1 MVLAIQQDFSRVP
14 ILEDRRSFIIL
25 DSDYFSDGVVH
36 TSSHR
41 LYDAVW
47 DLSAFRS
54 IWINYMAYLCR
65 FSWKAVAVIDI
76 SDEDN
81 DSLKSPQNS
90 TKSTYEQVLSSQR
103 TKLMSWLESW
113 KNRRLSTTTA
123 NPVRNAANACQRVN
137 DGDDD
142 DSLADTISEFSEA
155 DEDEQLGRGGS
166 SLNDDSLAVYVI
178 VGGTG
183 TGKTSLAYECAKAV
197 GASVIEIN
205 STQVRSAAVIKKL
218 ISEAAQST
226 TINRDQII
234 LFDEADVFFEE
245 EDTGFHSAI
254 VKLASS
260 TKSPIIITVRK
271 FPQSLYS
278 LPANICVL
286 QPPTHD
292 ELAKTLN
299 TSILPNKIQDT
310 SEALTS
316 LGLSSLFD
324 VRGAFNTLALYPDK
338 SPLTQ
343 LSSSQHSLQYFLTQN
358 YFDFS
363 LFDAINIPS
372 SILEIPDHSKD
383 EGSFTKAIFQPS
395 VNCVFPHFV
404 GVTSPEDTIITIQGE
419 NFLQT
424 IRGELLGSIEEVARV
439 KVYLGSCE
447 VTIIEHEDKEIRFLL
462 PRTGLSRGF
471 YSIRLQLS
479 FNTNSPTPTVFSR
492 SIDGGNEAWIVFSE
506 LYPMDFS
513 KYLMTSCCRSYAT
526 FLKNNEVAKM
536 FNTANNTTSTTKS
549 TKKRKK
555 SRLIRRQ
562 NVIKN
567 TSDTVQEE
575 EKTGMTEVAMDVDE
589 DGVSEIDDDDD
600 FLAVDESFED
610 NAEGGKKKMRMMFE
624 EDEDENEGDE
634 KGLGDV
640 DEKIMDADAY
650 DSVKR
655 RKVLLD
661 DNEDSEDNN
670 TEGKDFNNPEIPSE
684 ENEIDKTEIFNL
696 EPVIKDD
703 ETLRTKSIAEKLLEA
718 NQGRLSQPT
727 KAVVVNTPA
736 SEPADALSSLEA
748 LSSSYDYI
756 STIDCI
762 TRRISEYTM
771 IPDEDFSPV
780 FCSDSSHIIH
790 NLESVRGSCYQEF
803 GNYCKSNQLLNP
815 QTQAFSTDFLHF
827 QSQRAYKVHRF
838 EYELS
843 CFNDQSLN
851 QRLVYS
857 ESLPY
862 FHLIGSSSIIYEEKE
877 KEFQR
882 ILDAE
887 KKASSRSRRLQS
899 NNEKNNTSINEGPS
913 YQYVKERTHLEEESF
928 KGLLE
933 HFYDHLKMN
942 EERED

>member
-1 MVLAIQQDFSRVP
+1 MVLAIQQDFSRAP
-14 ILEDRRSFIIL
+14 ILEDRRSFVIL
-25 DSDYFSDGVVH
+25 DSDYFSDGVIH

-41 LYDAVW
+41 LYDAMW

-65 FSWKAVAVIDI
+65 FSKKAATVIDI

-81 DSLKSPQNS
+81 DSLKSHQNS
-90 TKSTYEQVLSSQR
+90 TKSTYEQVLSGQR
-103 TKLMSWLESW
+103 TKIMSWLESW
-113 KNRRLSTTTA
+113 KNRRLSTTSA
-123 NPVRNAANACQRVN
+123 NPVRSAANASKRVH
-137 DGDDD
+137 DDDD

-218 ISEAAQST
+218 ISEATQST

-286 QPPTHD
+286 QPPTHED
-292 ELAKTLN
+292 LAKTLN
-299 TSILPNKIQDT
+299 MSLLPNKIQDT

-316 LGLSSLFD
+316 LGLSSFFD
-324 VRGAFNTLALYPDK
+324 VRGAINTLALYPDK
-338 SPLTQ
+338 APLIQ
-343 LSSSQHSLQYFLTQN
+343 LSSSQLSLQYFLAQN

-363 LFDAINIPS
+363 LFDAISVPS
-372 SILEIPDHSKD
+372 SILEIVDHSKD

-424 IRGELLGSIEEVARV
+424 IRGELLGSIEEVAQV
-439 KVYLGSCE
+439 KVYVGSCE
-447 VTIIEHEDKEIRFLL
+447 VRIIEHEDNEIRFLL
-462 PRTGLSRGF
+462 PRSGLSRGF
-471 YSIRLQLS
+471 YSIRVQLS
-479 FNTNSPTPTVFSR
+479 FNSHFLTPTVLSH
-492 SIDGGNEAWIVFSE
+492 SIDGGNEAWIVVSE

-526 FLKNNEVAKM
+526 FVKNNEVTKM
-536 FNTANNTTSTTKS
+536 FNTANHSTKTTKS

-562 NVIKN
+562 NVHKD
-567 TSDTVQEE
+567 TSDTVGEE
-575 EKTGMTEVAMDVDE
+575 EKAGMTDVAMDVDE

-610 NAEGGKKKMRMMFE
+610 NAGGKKKIRLMFE
-624 EDEDENEGDE
+624 EDEDEDEREGDGKE
-634 KGLGDV
+634 VGDV
-640 DEKIMDADAY
+640 DERINEEAH

-655 RKVLLD
+655 RMVLPD
-661 DNEDSEDNN
+661 DNEESEENN
-670 TEGKDFNNPEIPSE
+670 TEEKEFVNPEIPSE

-696 EPVIKDD
+696 QPVIKED
-703 ETLRTKSIAEKLLEA
+703 ENLPTPHSKSIAEKLLEA

-727 KAVVVNTPA
+727 KAVAVNAPA
-736 SEPADALSSLEA
+736 SESTDALSSLET
-748 LSSSYDYI
+748 LSVSYDYI
-756 STIDCI
+756 SSIDCI
-762 TRRISEYTM
+762 TRRISDYTM
-771 IPDEDFSPV
+771 ISDEDVSPV
-780 FCSDSSHIIH
+780 FSSDSSHIIH

-803 GNYCKSNQLLNP
+803 GNYCQSNKLLHT

-827 QSQRAYKVHRF
+827 QCRRAYKIHRF

-899 NNEKNNTSINEGPS
+899 NNTPINEGPS

-933 HFYDHLKMN
+933 HFYDHLKMK
-942 EERED
+942 EKIQD